1 MDDLRKALAQQIMDL
16 SKIIENRERAA
27 LDACF
32 NAKTADD
39 AQYQKGYADG
49 LHAAW
54 NILTDEIP
62 RIYKDGGRAE

>member
-1 MDDLRKALAQQIMDL
+1 MDELREALAQQIMDL
-16 SKIIENRERAA
+16 SRIIENRERAA
-27 LDACF
+27 MNARFDAE
-32 NAKTADD
+32 TADD

>member
-1 MDDLRKALAQQIMDL
+1 MDDLREALAQQIMDL
-16 SKIIENRERAA
+16 SKIIASHERATLNA
-27 LDACF
+27 RF

-54 NILTDEIP
+54 NILMDEIP